1 PAAPRQLH
9 PDAAA
14 GRAAVRDRRAAAD
27 HGSAAHHVA
36 GARGMD
42 RREPVRDAAGTARQL
57 GASRAVRAL
66 GAGVPVAE
74 LSPSEVLQRWPDRA
88 NVVLLDVREPAEV
101 AVAAVAGAVHIP
113 MGEIPARLA
122 ELDPE
127 RPIVVM

>member
-1 PAAPRQLH
+1 
-9 PDAAA
+9 
-14 GRAAVRDRRAAAD
+14 
-27 HGSAAHHVA
+27 
-36 GARGMD
+36 M
-42 RREPVRDAAGTARQL
+42 
-57 GASRAVRAL
+57 
-66 GAGVPVAE
+66 PVAE

-127 RPIVVM
+127 RPIVVMCHLGGRSRRVAEFLASRGFREVFNLRGGIDAWSVEVDPDIPRY